1 MNNDYANRT
10 THSTTD
16 VPKTDLDDTVTSK
29 SNQYSP
35 ICHAIDA
42 LARLSVVLRSGEI
55 PRRRNGTPRA
65 RQRASERR
73 RSYWQDNCEPRQ
85 HCAPAGDV
93 AEMNLNECHVNHQR
107 WSPDAMTVS

>member
-16 VPKTDLDDTVTSK
+16 VFKTDLDDTVTSK

-73 RSYWQDNCEPRQ
+73 RS
-85 HCAPAGDV
+85 
-93 AEMNLNECHVNHQR
+93 
-107 WSPDAMTVS
+107 